1 MRIHDHQG
9 SFEVLPA
16 EGEGFR
22 WRLLGGRLE
31 PGAWSGRQA
40 TECSAIAE
48 ARAVLERRR
57 RAALVEA
64 IAAYF
69 GERMSHASL
78 QLTLDRLQLRG
89 TVDNSGI
96 VTEDYARRPAKWE
109 AFDRDGRM
117 VERKEWPAARKVRL
131 RQAGAA
137 R

>member
-16 EGEGFR
+16 EPEGFR
-22 WRLLGGRLE
+22 WRLLDARCTPL
-31 PGAWSGRQA
+31 AWSDSQA
-40 TECSAIAE
+40 TERSAIAE
-48 ARAVLERRR
+48 ARAELERRR
-57 RAALVEA
+57 RAALVKA

-78 QLTLDRLQLRG
+78 QLTLDRLQIRG
-89 TVDNSGI
+89 TVDGQGI
-96 VTEDYARRPAKWE
+96 VTEDYARRPSQWL
-109 AFDRDGRM
+109 AFDHNGQV

-131 RQAGAA
+131 RQAGQ